1 MTNNPGDISPEER
14 KKNSLEFVRLKHNQ
28 LWDSDGDIPYAD
40 TIYKM
45 IDNVIEYQLDKISTP
60 ELEEFFTDA
69 MQRFYEDK
77 RNAVEFNDAWMAYKE
92 GRISRSGWNG

>member
-1 MTNNPGDISPEER
+1 MGLPYSHISPEEA
-14 KKNSLEFVRLKHNQ
+14 KANSLEFVRLKHNQ
-28 LWDSDGDIPYAD
+28 LWDNIPYSE

-45 IDNVIEYQLDKISTP
+45 IDNVIEYQLDRISTP
-60 ELEEFFTDA
+60 ELEEFFLEH

-92 GRISRSGWNG
+92 GRDGKSI

>member
-28 LWDSDGDIPYAD
+28 QWDSDGDIPYAD

-45 IDNVIEYQLDKISTP
+45 IDNVIEYQLNKISTP